1 MITMMMMRE
10 THWSTKVRQD
20 ACNYPPV
27 GIDERRHVLKALARL
42 PEWPGLARR
51 ASLLHPPTHAQP
63 SASCPGLWGAPPSA
77 QVTLPCAR
85 RLHGPLRR
93 MLLTLLKLKTNLSR
107 ESLPNVEVAILTVS
121 KGTAQGHRAQRG
133 VVRPSPPSSPELFR
147 LPRLTPAPPDSPPTP
162 PAPRTCPATSRL
174 CEFDPS
180 RDLT

>member
-1 MITMMMMRE
+1 MMMRE

-27 GIDERRHVLKALARL
+27 GIDERRHALKALARL
-42 PEWPGLARR
+42 PERPALARPTGFPPPPSHSRAAVSILSWPLGR
-51 ASLLHPPTHAQP
+51 ASFSPGHPAVRTSPARATA
-63 SASCPGLWGAPPSA
+63 AYAPDL
-77 QVTLPCAR
+77 V
-85 RLHGPLRR
+85 
-93 MLLTLLKLKTNLSR
+93 KIKTNLSR